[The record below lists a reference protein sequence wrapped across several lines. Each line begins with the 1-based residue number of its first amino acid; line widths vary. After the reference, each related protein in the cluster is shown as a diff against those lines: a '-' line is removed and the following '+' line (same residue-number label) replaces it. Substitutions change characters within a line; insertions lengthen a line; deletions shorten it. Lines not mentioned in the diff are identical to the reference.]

1 MKKILITGAAG
12 FIGNHLIN
20 HMVDMKYQFILLDN
34 FSRGKKDKAFKEI
47 IKRKNVKLINV
58 DLVKPYKLKFKNIKY
73 VFHLAAKVGV
83 KNVVKKPSETIND
96 NLLMLINT
104 IKALKNQNKNAKF
117 IFFSTSEV
125 YSPLIDT
132 NVAKFPLNED
142 VNLIIKKKTKA
153 RDSYYISK
161 LVGEKIVELSGLKYL
176 NLRPHNIYGT
186 RMGFSHVIPE
196 LIRKFMTRSKNIK
209 IYSPAHTRAFCYVDD
224 AINQMVNLALNK
236 NAKNKAFNI
245 GNNTEEIKIIELANK
260 IKKLL
265 PSNKKIIRGSV
276 TPGSPKRRVPDLKLT
291 KKFSKNSKFT
301 NLNVG
306 LKNYISWFLNS

>member
-58 DLVKPYKLKFKNIKY
+58 NLVKPYKLKFKNIKY

-117 IFFSTSEV
+117 I
-125 YSPLIDT
+125 L
-132 NVAKFPLNED
+132 
-142 VNLIIKKKTKA
+142 
-153 RDSYYISK
+153 
-161 LVGEKIVELSGLKYL
+161 
-176 NLRPHNIYGT
+176 
-186 RMGFSHVIPE
+186 
-196 LIRKFMTRSKNIK
+196 
-209 IYSPAHTRAFCYVDD
+209 
-224 AINQMVNLALNK
+224 
-236 NAKNKAFNI
+236 
-245 GNNTEEIKIIELANK
+245 
-260 IKKLL
+260 
-265 PSNKKIIRGSV
+265 
-276 TPGSPKRRVPDLKLT
+276 
-291 KKFSKNSKFT
+291 
-301 NLNVG
+301 
-306 LKNYISWFLNS
+306 